1 MFGLK
6 TDGRITARP
15 NQNNLQVELYYD
27 FETRPAGGIGDFFV
41 GREFYLYQIGSE
53 DVAAFIIGI
62 YAFCG
67 GGFIGIFYPA
77 SENCLVD
84 FDCAGIFMF
93 FAQFSLTFVSMKLG
107 LPTGLTSVII
117 QSQVIFTIAFLSII
131 ERKFPSRGTIIGIC
145 IALIGLWCIGDS
157 VAGDKEVTL
166 VEFSL
171 VLIAAM
177 CWGVGNLLMGRLGQV
192 DMVATIT
199 WMALVSTPFFAAI
212 SLIIEGPTLIWQ
224 SVLNFDWTTALS
236 VLFISYISTSISYTG
251 WGWLIRHYGASAVSP
266 YSLLVPVTGVVS
278 AALIL
283 GEEFD
288 QMRASGI
295 ALILVG
301 LAVLSYLR
309 YREAKAIKS

>member
-1 MFGLK
+1 MTLRHVLLAILVTFLWGSNFIFIKLGLN
-6 TDGRITARP
+6 TSPPLFLGFMRFAAVGLLAFFIPRP
-15 NQNNLQVELYYD
+15 KIAWSILIAL
-27 FETRPAGGIGDFFV
+27 
-41 GREFYLYQIGSE
+41 
-53 DVAAFIIGI
+53 
-62 YAFCG
+62 
-67 GGFIGIFYPA
+67 GF
-77 SENCLVD
+77 
-84 FDCAGIFMF
+84 FMF

-117 QSQVIFTIAFLSII
+117 QSQVIFTIAFISII
-131 ERKFPSRGTIIGIC
+131 ERKLPSRGTIIGIC

-157 VAGDKEVTL
+157 VAGDKEITL

-212 SLIIEGPTLIWQ
+212 SLVFEGPTLIWQ
-224 SVLNFDWTTALS
+224 SVLNFNWTTALS

-251 WGWLIRHYGASAVSP
+251 WGWLIRNYGASAVSP
-266 YSLLVPVTGVVS
+266 YSLLVPITGVIS

-283 GEEFD
+283 DEVFD
-288 QMRASGI
+288 ALRASGI

-301 LAVLSYLR
+301 LAVLSVLR